1 MSLNLHKEQKMNRF
15 GKFLLSLVLVIALI
29 LVAVTYAPSTKAMVL
44 IIIAGTI
51 LLASAAAWMD
61 VAMALKKERDRPY

>member
-1 MSLNLHKEQKMNRF
+1 MNRF

>member
-1 MSLNLHKEQKMNRF
+1 MSLNLHEEQKMNRF
-15 GKFLLSLVLVIALI
+15 GKFLLSLVLIIALI

-61 VAMALKKERDRPY
+61 VAMALKKEQNRPY